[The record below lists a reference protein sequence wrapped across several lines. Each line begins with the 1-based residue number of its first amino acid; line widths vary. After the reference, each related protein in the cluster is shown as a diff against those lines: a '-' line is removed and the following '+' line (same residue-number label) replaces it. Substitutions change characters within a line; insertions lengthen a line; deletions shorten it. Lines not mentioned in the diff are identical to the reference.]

1 MKQTEKLAMTYFA
14 LCAVMA
20 ETMDGLKESTIYRK
34 NIVRLSKQLMFNIEK
49 ENNFIHKH
57 LDAET
62 EPHYHRCCEMAEN
75 FVTAI
80 KTKDITIMYMLM
92 QELVNGDIRVVE
104 DDKHRKMM
112 NQLESI

>member
-1 MKQTEKLAMTYFA
+1 MKQTEKLAMTYFS

-20 ETMDGLKESTIYRK
+20 ETMDELEGTILYKQKIK
-34 NIVRLSKQLMFNIEK
+34 NLFKQLMTLIESS
-49 ENNFIHKH
+49 NNFIHQH
-57 LDAET
+57 LDEET
-62 EPHYHRCCEMAEN
+62 EQYYHKCCEMAEN